1 MEVNAYIRQE
11 MARVRA
17 MVDRTMD
24 GVTDDLFNWAPPGT
38 ANTISA
44 TFCHL
49 MNVEDNIIQT
59 VLQDKTSIW
68 DRDGWS
74 GKTGIQKPPRIGED
88 WSAYQHMTIAIDP
101 LQAYKRAVWAGSDVY
116 LDQLKPE
123 ELDRMV
129 AFAKGERSVAD
140 LIILSASQSLNH
152 AGEIAVL
159 KGIQGVQGFPH

>member
-1 MEVNAYIRQE
+1 

-59 VLQDKTSIW
+59 VLQGKTSIW

-74 GKTGIQKPPRIGED
+74 GKTGIQKPPHIGED
-88 WSAYQHMTIAIDP
+88 WSAYQQMTIAIDP
-101 LQAYKRAVWAGSDVY
+101 HQRDGDLIVEPDRLLGSLIGRENIAGS
-116 LDQLKPE
+116 
-123 ELDRMV
+123 
-129 AFAKGERSVAD
+129 FAGKHS
-140 LIILSASQSLNH
+140 
-152 AGEIAVL
+152 
-159 KGIQGVQGFPH
+159 